1 MSVTYKKM
9 SLFDSPAESA
19 ICHACNALGVWGS
32 GIAKEFKE
40 RCPNTYKQYNRYCT
54 QNDKNPVGTVIVGFE
69 NDFIIGNMITSYGYG
84 KDVDPPDE
92 ILKNT
97 EKALHE
103 FFEYLEEQNVKRVY
117 CNKFN
122 SGFFKVPWEETE
134 KLLET
139 ASKAFGISVIV
150 CDPHLGQA

>member
-1 MSVTYKKM
+1 MIQYKRM

-19 ICHACNALGVWGS
+19 IMHAVNALGVWGA

-40 RCPNTYKQYNRYCT
+40 RFPNTYKQYNRYCT
-54 QNDKNPVGTVIVGFE
+54 QNEKNPVGTTLVGFE
-69 NDFIIGNMITSYGYG
+69 NDFIIGNLITSYGYG

-103 FFEYLEEQNVKRVY
+103 FFEYLEQQHVKNVY

-122 SGFFKVPWEETE
+122 SGLFKVPWEDTE
-134 KLLET
+134 KLLEHM
-139 ASKAFGISVIV
+139 SKSFGINVIV
-150 CDPHLGQA
+150 CDPQLGKV